1 MLTKSI
7 GLALVVWGVWTPMLL
22 ASPSQREVWLS
33 LKFPTAAER
42 GAPTATS
49 GAGTRGSSCLGSA
62 QLQVIAPDV
71 ESLTTT
77 HNPHLFVYV
86 PTTTLEEGQ
95 VLLVDAQGREVYESM
110 VKLPGQ
116 ASILNLALP
125 SSISLDPNQSYTW
138 QFSISCQGKTDYVE
152 ASLRRVEITP
162 TLKGQLAQAKTPL
175 EQAQFYANQKIWQ
188 DTVQALAPLQS
199 TQPQEWQEL
208 LTSVGLAALV
218 PYPIQLIQLP

>member
-7 GLALVVWGVWTPMLL
+7 GLALAAWGIWTPMLL
-22 ASPSQREVWLS
+22 ASPGTNEVWLS
-33 LKFPTAAER
+33 LKFPTSAER

-49 GAGTRGSSCLGSA
+49 GAGTRGSSCLGPT
-62 QLQVIAPDV
+62 QLQVIAPEV

-77 HNPHLFVYV
+77 SNPHLFVYV

-95 VLLVDAQGREVYESM
+95 VLLVDAQGREVYEST
-110 VKLPGQ
+110 VKLPSQ

-125 SSISLDPNQSYTW
+125 TSVSLDFNQSYTW

-152 ASLRRVEITP
+152 ANLRRVEIAP
-162 TLKGQLAQAKTPL
+162 TLKSQLAQAKTPL
-175 EQAQFYANQKIWQ
+175 DQAQFYANQQIWQ
-188 DTVQALAPLQS
+188 DTLQALAPLQS

-208 LTSVGLAALV
+208 LTSVGLKSLA
-218 PYPIQLIQLP
+218 PYPIQLIQLK